1 MEDCTPLPQPETPPP
16 LSSAVD
22 TRPRVLVVDD
32 DWDICDAVK
41 VVLDDA
47 GFDTVC
53 AENGARALAHL
64 AQAPAPDAILLDLF
78 MPVMDG
84 WTFAE
89 RMRADPDLRDIPLI
103 VMTASGPHWGY
114 PSSPVLRKPIFHHEL
129 VRVVKKACSS

>member
-1 MEDCTPLPQPETPPP
+1 MASSPPS
-16 LSSAVD
+16 LRLGTES
-22 TRPRVLVVDD
+22 RPKVLIVDD

-41 VVLDDA
+41 GVLDDA

-53 AENGARALAHL
+53 AENGARALDEL
-64 AQAPAPDAILLDLF
+64 AQSPAPDAILLDLF

-89 RMRADPDLRDIPLI
+89 RMRSNPDLRDIPLI

-114 PSSPVLRKPIFHHEL
+114 PASAPVLRKPIYQNEL
-129 VRVVKKACSS
+129 VRVVRTVIAAAS